1 MLGCRVV
8 DFKAICG
15 FFNSHLVLIDHVD
28 QLLALVRLDG
38 VVASLGLGERRD
50 RIRKRFRL
58 LGSRSC
64 LRLDIA
70 ACCMRRVGDFL
81 FMTMRSLDRCA
92 NGKTNEL
99 VLVFLFNYARSAL

>member
-15 FFNSHLVLIDHVD
+15 FFNSHLVLIDHID
-28 QLLALVRLDG
+28 QLLALVGLDG

-81 FMTMRSLDRCA
+81 FLTTRSLDLLVS
-92 NGKTNEL
+92 GLTNRL
-99 VLVFLFNYARSAL
+99 VRVLVFLFNYA